1 MQWIVHQL
9 LRVAGAQRIYGG
21 FVRDYIV
28 RGERANDIDVE
39 VASMTHLEAV
49 QSALITALTR
59 RQLPVTAVR
68 PKGMAVCVHVN
79 VPGMDEIQVDLVRTN
94 QDQPHPGV
102 DCSAGN
108 LAITCSGD
116 LVVKVFFWNYYYLSL
131 VPLLTLPCLTLV
143 LAGDCAGVSARQVH
157 RALRQQAVRV
167 FLQIH
172 RPDGAE
178 PLAQVHGPRM
188 AMPHGGASELL
199 RCAVAKPTGY
209 LPPASA
215 VGKIL

>member
-1 MQWIVHQL
+1 M
-9 LRVAGAQRIYGG
+9 
-21 FVRDYIV
+21 RDYIV

-79 VPGMDEIQVDLVRTN
+79 VPGMDEIQVDLVRAN

-116 LVVKVFFWNYYYLSL
+116 LVVKVFL
-131 VPLLTLPCLTLV
+131 
-143 LAGDCAGVSARQVH
+143 
-157 RALRQQAVRV
+157 
-167 FLQIH
+167 
-172 RPDGAE
+172 
-178 PLAQVHGPRM
+178 
-188 AMPHGGASELL
+188 ELL
-199 RCAVAKPTGY
+199 LLIPCSFVDPSVPDPGACRRLCRGFRSPSASSTASTSSTSFSTNS
-209 LPPASA
+209 PAGRRRTACTSTWTA
-215 VGKIL
+215 DGNA